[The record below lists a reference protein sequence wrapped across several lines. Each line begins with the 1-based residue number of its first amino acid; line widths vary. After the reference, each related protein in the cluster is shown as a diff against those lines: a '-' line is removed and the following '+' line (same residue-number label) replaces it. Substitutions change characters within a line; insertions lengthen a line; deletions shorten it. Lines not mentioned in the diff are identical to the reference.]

1 MGVCMDHICTQSN
14 EDMLFRCGSGSAEGV
29 THHWMSLLGSM
40 PALDSRLSIF

>member
-1 MGVCMDHICTQSN
+1 MGHICTQSK
-14 EDMLFRCGSGSAEGV
+14 ERVLLRRGCGSAEGV